1 MGLSVEDENVSPP
14 SISLYAP
21 FGLFISS
28 VIKLLLESPESKRE
42 HYELSFTQNFL
53 ELWMI

>member
-1 MGLSVEDENVSPP
+1 MDLSVEDEIVSAP

-28 VIKLLLESPESKRE
+28 VIKLLLQSPESEK
-42 HYELSFTQNFL
+42 
-53 ELWMI
+53 